1 MDIVHTRGGVTK
13 TTTAYLPC
21 GERGSLVFLLG
32 GRSVPRVPSDTY
44 QTTAEELM
52 IYGHRVWPNDNKPLP
67 HVNDIVFFRY
77 IDGHETGIAFG
88 TIETVGTKNNENIT
102 LSTPVVF
109 TARVFVP
116 CNNSDKNHA
125 GGSFI
130 LDMKDATF
138 ERDSSHWVF
147 ENIAVREVFEAV
159 ESGCNV
165 ILIARSRDEETLSN
179 HVEYEVLQ
187 EATLTDTNSANGFS
201 ISFYHYY
208 SSKTSMSMSLD
219 ELLEQPV
226 VIEYGGSGGEG
237 NPYEYLGIEFITI
250 DIASH
255 TLPDVSQEADGPIE
269 IKTIS
274 DNTTVGEYPHP
285 LLYVNASEE
294 PSINQLIVPIA
305 SEKTTKIYLQAETNY
320 GLLLPDTMVTTGGVS
335 FDNMNTLYVTGPGS
349 IENITWKFTA

>member
-1 MDIVHTRGGVTK
+1 MPTPHDYYDIHGMPRLHNVGEGRPYLENDYHANDHGPQVPSLSTIGRGPRGEGLKVGNVVNENNTVSFALYSDLTGELVWQSPNLDPGTLDFYPADFRDLTAGQPAPMDIVHTRGGVTK

-32 GRSVPRVPSDTY
+32 GRSIQRVPSDTY

-77 IDGHETGIAFG
+77 ISGHETGIAFG
-88 TIETVGTKNNENIT
+88 TIEAVGTGNNENIT

-138 ERDSSHWVF
+138 ERVSQHDSHWVF
-147 ENIAVREVFEAV
+147 ENITVREVFEAI

-165 ILIARSRDEETLSN
+165 ILIARDRNEETLSD
-179 HVEYEVLQ
+179 HVEYEPLQ
-187 EATLTDTNSANGFS
+187 RAALTDVDQPDRYHPSGFS
-201 ISFYHYY
+201 ISFYDYY
-208 SSKTSMSMSLD
+208 SSVSSVTMTLD

-226 VIEYGGSGGEG
+226 VIEHG
-237 NPYEYLGIEFITI
+237 LG
-250 DIASH
+250 
-255 TLPDVSQEADGPIE
+255 
-269 IKTIS
+269 
-274 DNTTVGEYPHP
+274 
-285 LLYVNASEE
+285 
-294 PSINQLIVPIA
+294 
-305 SEKTTKIYLQAETNY
+305 
-320 GLLLPDTMVTTGGVS
+320 
-335 FDNMNTLYVTGPGS
+335 
-349 IENITWKFTA
+349 